1 MSEYIR
7 TIIRQV
13 IYRWHQECKRD
24 EPRRVV
30 PQSPHG
36 SFWKYISHLI
46 FTPVP
51 ILTIATIES
60 LVATES
66 DRPIYELVRKACSVL
81 SRFKLFGENT
91 SAPSGVQPYSNSQW
105 QGPTPVATIFLFW
118 KLASGYLHPIHPFSV
133 VSGATWKVFRKSTR
147 EPSWTNSVKTCD
159 MEKSSQGGSSQSS
172 PAWDQPATWGPW

>member
-66 DRPIYELVRKACSVL
+66 DRPIYELVRKPCSVL
-81 SRFKLFGENT
+81 SQVQVIWWEYLGSLRCPAILQLSVTGSHTCCRHLFILEICIRLPSPHPPVQCRLWCHLESIQKKHQRAILDKL
-91 SAPSGVQPYSNSQW
+91 
-105 QGPTPVATIFLFW
+105 
-118 KLASGYLHPIHPFSV
+118 
-133 VSGATWKVFRKSTR
+133 
-147 EPSWTNSVKTCD
+147 C
-159 MEKSSQGGSSQSS
+159 
-172 PAWDQPATWGPW
+172 